1 MRIKRYI
8 FLKNPISY
16 FKVFRLDLFL
26 AWFFFKPYTFFR
38 LMIDFIRIRPQ
49 IVNLHFP
56 DYQLVECYLLQK
68 LFRFKLIMS
77 LHGDE
82 VVRMERLNKSTLR
95 YFLYKDLF
103 TSSIYI
109 TGCSKYLLDKF
120 HNIFPSI
127 NRNKCIT
134 LLNGVNENFIYQS
147 LNENKSNYIF
157 SAGRFVHKKGF
168 DLLFEAIKHL
178 KDFDKGLQI
187 VIFGQNKPKNPIDF
201 NFPVNYSGFFHDDIS
216 LRLFYSSVDLMIV
229 PSRTDTLNQVAIES
243 MSCATPVVAF
253 GATGLLDI
261 VDHKINGYLAKPFEI
276 EDLANGIKYIL
287 DAPNYDELC
296 DNARQKIIKTFDN
309 EVVTK
314 QYIELYKSI
323 LK

>member
-1 MRIKRYI
+1 
-8 FLKNPISY
+8 
-16 FKVFRLDLFL
+16 
-26 AWFFFKPYTFFR
+26 
-38 LMIDFIRIRPQ
+38 MIDFIRIRPQ

-168 DLLFEAIKHL
+168 DLLFKAFSNIKSEVIYYAGFNQINSELNKVKEKSENRIKLLGEISRMRMMEYLSQCKLTIIPSRDEPYGIVVAEAICSGSPL
-178 KDFDKGLQI
+178 LATEVGGIPEIIEMINSLLSKDESK
-187 VIFGQNKPKNPIDF
+187 IFQKYVKLVNPNID
-201 NFPVNYSGFFHDDIS
+201 S
-216 LRLFYSSVDLMIV
+216 LY
-229 PSRTDTLNQVAIES
+229 
-243 MSCATPVVAF
+243 
-253 GATGLLDI
+253 
-261 VDHKINGYLAKPFEI
+261 
-276 EDLANGIKYIL
+276 NGILEIL
-287 DAPNYDELC
+287 N
-296 DNARQKIIKTFDN
+296 NKN
-309 EVVTK
+309 
-314 QYIELYKSI
+314 QYIEYLAIVKKVRKVFLWENRLTEYESVLNAQLY
-323 LK
+323 